1 MLYWVTGAIGSSFCP
16 YYARTHGMPVVARGE
31 RVNVPVGHAAF
42 PAEISR
48 PPLAVA
54 EKMYN
59 ITRWTDMPAG
69 GHFAAL
75 EKLAALAG
83 DVRAFFRDLR

>member
-1 MLYWVTGAIGSSFCP
+1 MLYWVTGAIGSSFWP

-42 PAEISR
+42 PAEIYR
-48 PPLAVA
+48 PPQAVA

-75 EKLAALAG
+75 EQPAALAE